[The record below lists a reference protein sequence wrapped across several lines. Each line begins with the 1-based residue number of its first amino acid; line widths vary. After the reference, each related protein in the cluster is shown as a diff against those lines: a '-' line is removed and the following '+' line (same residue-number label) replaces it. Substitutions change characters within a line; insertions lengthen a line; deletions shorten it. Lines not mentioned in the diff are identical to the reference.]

1 MKISPKNAFSR
12 VKGLTGFTVVIML
25 MLSATLFLSICCISK
40 AAGSGWQ
47 GPVSSAV
54 RTDDDLP
61 TGFIVI
67 EMEKAYLMDSDTI
80 SSGKDGEILG
90 IGPLPA
96 DASFEDEGIILK
108 EVTLP
113 EEDQTASVAET
124 EPEGSPKE
132 KETVNEDNS
141 PEDEPVLEEVTPG
154 DYVAGSGAETRPELP
169 EVSSAASEDAVSVEE
184 KSVAVTLEEKTP
196 QWQEHVV
203 KTGDNLTGISHKYGI
218 TPRDIVAANG
228 LKNPDMLQKGQLLL
242 IPSSG
247 EMVAKVREEV
257 ERRKAEELEKRNRV
271 KPVKVTT
278 YIVANGDSLWSI
290 ANKFNLSIDSL
301 FGSNA
306 LKNPDYLKPGLALRV
321 PNQDG
326 IFYKVKKG
334 DSLDGISKKYKLTG
348 DRIKKANPDKDFS
361 KLQIGQE
368 IFVPGASPAVSVYTS
383 SSSGSTRTYSRSFR
397 WPVMGKINSPFGW
410 RRHPITKRRS
420 FHTGIDI
427 KARTGI
433 LIRAAKAGKVAYSG
447 WMGGYGRVVVINH
460 GGGYSTLYAHCS
472 RLLVRKGTKVAAGKV
487 IAKVGASGRVTG
499 PHLHFEVRKNNKA
512 INPLRVLR

>member
-47 GPVSSAV
+47 GPVSTA
-54 RTDDDLP
+54 RMDDDLP

-108 EVTLP
+108 EVVLP
-113 EEDQTASVAET
+113 EEEQVVST
-124 EPEGSPKE
+124 PEIAPEESPKA
-132 KETVNEDNS
+132 KETDLKDD
-141 PEDEPVLEEVTPG
+141 PTEDEPVLEEVTYD
-154 DYVAGSGAETRPELP
+154 DYSAGSVDEIQPDIREISSA
-169 EVSSAASEDAVSVEE
+169 VSSDAASGDEQN
-184 KSVAVTLEEKTP
+184 VAVTLEEKTP

-203 KTGDNLTGISHKYGI
+203 KTGDNLTGISRKYGI
-218 TPRDIVAANG
+218 TPSDIVAANC

-242 IPSSG
+242 IPSSA
-247 EMVAKVREEV
+247 EVVANVREEV

-278 YIVANGDSLWSI
+278 YVVANGDSLWSI
-290 ANKFNLSIDSL
+290 ANKFNLSIDTL
-301 FGSNA
+301 FGSNV
-306 LKNPDYLKPGLALRV
+306 LKDPDYLKPGLTLRV

-348 DRIKKANPDKDFS
+348 DRIKKANPDNDLS

-383 SSSGSTRTYSRSFR
+383 SSSSSTRSYSRSFR

-472 RLLVRKGTKVAAGKV
+472 KLLVRKGTKVAAGKV
-487 IAKVGASGRVTG
+487 IAKVGSSGRTTG